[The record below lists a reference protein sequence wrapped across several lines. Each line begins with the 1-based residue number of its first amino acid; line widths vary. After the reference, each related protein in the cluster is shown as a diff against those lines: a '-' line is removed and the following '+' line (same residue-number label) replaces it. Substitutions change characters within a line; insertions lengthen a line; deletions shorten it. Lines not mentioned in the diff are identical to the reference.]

1 MPRQQTLVA
10 AMFCACVFVASAKA
24 DTCAGHRS
32 FYMGYSH
39 GMPHRASIPF
49 AGTVNP
55 RYANTA
61 HASGPVF
68 ASGPTDY
75 LARQNALATQQ
86 AMIAQASARTERVEF
101 ASDIELMHEP
111 PASDIDEVD
120 GTNQAEEPDG
130 VSPDYPGQFAA
141 AETDTAP
148 PRRQVPRRTASRPRP
163 ARPVGQ
169 GAFHAA
175 ASPELARALGHTF

>member
-1 MPRQQTLVA
+1 MLV
-10 AMFCACVFVASAKA
+10 CAFACISAASAQA

-32 FYMGYSH
+32 FYMGYSY

-49 AGTVNP
+49 AGQMNP
-55 RYANTA
+55 RYANSA
-61 HASGPVF
+61 HATGPVF
-68 ASGPTDY
+68 RSGPTDY
-75 LARQNALATQQ
+75 LARQNAMAAQQ
-86 AMIAQASARTERVEF
+86 ALIAQASARTERVTY
-101 ASDIELMHEP
+101 ASDIELLDEP
-111 PASDIDEVD
+111 PTDDVD
-120 GTNQAEEPDG
+120 GVDSQNQAEQPEG

-148 PRRQVPRRTASRPRP
+148 ARRPQPLRTASRPRP

-175 ASPELARALGHTF
+175 ASPELARALGHAF